1 MGRLGNLGVLGI
13 LRTTRSVLHRAT
25 QTQPPS
31 TLTLARARSLSHS
44 QHSSVIRCL
53 FFASFTL
60 SLQSHRLSWP
70 VIFSSPLRLRLY
82 LLFLQRRFFSVIHIS
97 FFSISVAVCS
107 PQWRWMTPRV
117 AVVEPLI
124 RRMRSLDIIG
134 KNSRSSTKCFAE
146 SRSPIVKKPNSLI
159 SMISFGFI
167 SIDSLPG
174 DLTLVFYFWLGNF
187 KFIDLEM
194 VGQGKQNSIP
204 NLVFFFVPS
213 NSLSFSLELAATNW
227 SVSLWFYDLFNSQ
240 VLLAIIIIFFS
251 SDQSYAHMQTYIM
264 AFTIFG
270 FSFKFHA
277 RIGLSPMLIGL
288 VHCFYADMYWMWM
301 WKGQKMYS
309 HIRDYFI
316 WQRILLIDQYLKF
329 ALCRYLMI
337 LFTFIF

>member
-204 NLVFFFVPS
+204 NLVFFFCPLE
-213 NSLSFSLELAATNW
+213 LSFIFLRISGNQLERFFM
-227 SVSLWFYDLFNSQ
+227 VLWFVQ
-240 VLLAIIIIFFS
+240 FS
-251 SDQSYAHMQTYIM
+251 SSIGNYNYLLLQWSKLCTYANIYNGIYN
-264 AFTIFG
+264 FRF
-270 FSFKFHA
+270 
-277 RIGLSPMLIGL
+277 
-288 VHCFYADMYWMWM
+288 
-301 WKGQKMYS
+301 
-309 HIRDYFI
+309 
-316 WQRILLIDQYLKF
+316 
-329 ALCRYLMI
+329 
-337 LFTFIF
+337 